1 MMELPALSVLRA
13 KSTYAIG
20 AAIGLLVTAGYL
32 PASEA
37 EAAEALFMGY
47 AADTWAAFMQLCA
60 VAGGVWAWVERMNP
74 KRRLTLTGAERPAG
88 VRGNE

>member
-1 MMELPALSVLRA
+1 MELPALSVLRA

-32 PASEA
+32 PAA
-37 EAAEALFMGY
+37 EPQAAEALFMGY
-47 AADTWAAFMQLCA
+47 AAVIWAAFMQLCEF
-60 VAGGVWAWVERMNP
+60 AGGVWAWVARMIIM
-74 KRRLTLTGAERPAG
+74 RRLTLTGAERPAG